1 MTDEKPVA
9 PPTFAP
15 RSAAPRPDGARQD
28 APPPP
33 PASVATDVREELDDT
48 TVRRPESGSPGPG
61 ASSGSAL
68 DAMKKAARKV
78 TAVVT
83 GDADTHSPTGATPV
97 VQPAGARA
105 TSSPEPTP
113 QLRTTAYLPYTGTGQ
128 QQPGAPVSQ
137 PTSAY
142 PVGAAQG
149 AAAGPQTMPGRPGG
163 AQGLPGAQPAADPRA
178 QAAVA
183 TPPTTLHGGAPR
195 RVRLVVSRVN
205 PWSVMKMAFL
215 LSIALGIITVVA
227 AAVVWSV
234 LNGMHLFSSIN
245 DLVEKIVGNETQ
257 VNILQY
263 VAFSRTMSMATLVSV
278 VNIILMTALATLGA
292 FLYNIASSLV
302 GGVHVTLTDD

>member
-1 MTDEKPVA
+1 
-9 PPTFAP
+9 
-15 RSAAPRPDGARQD
+15 
-28 APPPP
+28 
-33 PASVATDVREELDDT
+33 
-48 TVRRPESGSPGPG
+48 
-61 ASSGSAL
+61 
-68 DAMKKAARKV
+68 MKKAARKV
-78 TAVVT
+78 SAVVT

-97 VQPAGARA
+97 VPAAAAAGAAVAGTQPSAYVGQPAYGGQPQGYPAA
-105 TSSPEPTP
+105 QPTAAYP
-113 QLRTTAYLPYTGTGQ
+113 AAGTRPGVQPGTAQPGTA
-128 QQPGAPVSQ
+128 QPGA
-137 PTSAY
+137 
-142 PVGAAQG
+142 G
-149 AAAGPQTMPGRPGG
+149 
-163 AQGLPGAQPAADPRA
+163 QPATNRP
-178 QAAVA
+178 AASPGTGSV
-183 TPPTTLHGGAPR
+183 PTTLHGGAPR